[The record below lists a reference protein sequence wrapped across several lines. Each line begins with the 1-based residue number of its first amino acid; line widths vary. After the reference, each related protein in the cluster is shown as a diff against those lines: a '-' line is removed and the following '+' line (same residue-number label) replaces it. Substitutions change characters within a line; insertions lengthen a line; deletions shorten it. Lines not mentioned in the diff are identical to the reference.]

1 MKKTFAE
8 RVRELRE
15 RRGWEQKF
23 LAEKIEVS
31 PGYICL
37 LESGVRDPS
46 FATQAALA
54 KAFGMKL
61 SKFLE
66 GV

>member
-1 MKKTFAE
+1 MKFAQ
-8 RVRELRE
+8 RLKELRE
-15 RRGWEQKF
+15 HRGWEQKF

-37 LESGVRDPS
+37 LEAGVRDPS
-46 FATQAALA
+46 YATQAALA
-54 KAFGMKL
+54 KAFGMKV
-61 SKFLE
+61 SKLLE